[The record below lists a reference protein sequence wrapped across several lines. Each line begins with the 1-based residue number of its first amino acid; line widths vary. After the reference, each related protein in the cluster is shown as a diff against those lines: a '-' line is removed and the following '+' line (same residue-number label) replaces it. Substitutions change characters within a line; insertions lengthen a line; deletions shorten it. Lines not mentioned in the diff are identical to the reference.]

1 MYKITSVVPL
11 ATLVKMTVE
20 IITEMVIIVLILPGV
35 VFVLLS
41 P

>member
-1 MYKITSVVPL
+1 MYKITSIVPL
-11 ATLVKMTVE
+11 ATLVKTTVE
-20 IITEMVIIVLILPGV
+20 IIMEMVIIVLILPGV